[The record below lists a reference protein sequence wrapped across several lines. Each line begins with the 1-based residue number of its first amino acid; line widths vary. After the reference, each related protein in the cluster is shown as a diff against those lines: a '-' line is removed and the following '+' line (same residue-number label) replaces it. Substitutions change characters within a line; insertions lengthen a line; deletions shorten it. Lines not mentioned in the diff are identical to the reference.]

1 MRTIQQ
7 PGLAEPERVQW
18 IEARGRKLTLEL
30 KPGLLLDAISEAFAE
45 QGFSSGVLRLPAG
58 LPLAPFAYVMPAL
71 SATPEHAAFYSETF
85 RPDGVTRIET
95 GALTF
100 GERDGAPFFHGHALW
115 READGRRNGGHI
127 LPDQSFLA
135 EPISVDAVGLD
146 GAGFVAGHDPETNF
160 KLFMPAARPS
170 TGADVG
176 GRFFVLRLRPNRDIF
191 TALEAFCA
199 ERGLTHAII
208 HGGVG
213 STIGARFTDGR
224 SIEPFATEIAIAA
237 GHVAPG
243 IDGKPEASLAIALVD
258 YTGGVAQGALQ
269 RGDNPVLMTLEL
281 VLEASERS
289 RIAGAGS

>member
-1 MRTIQQ
+1 VRTVEQ
-7 PGLAEPERVQW
+7 PGPAEAERIQW
-18 IEARGRKLTLEL
+18 AEARGRKLTLEL
-30 KPGLLLDAISEAFAE
+30 KPGLLLDAIAEAFAAH
-45 QGFSSGVLRLPAG
+45 GFSSGVLRLPAG
-58 LPLAPFAYVMPAL
+58 LSLAPFAYVMPAL

-146 GAGFVAGHDPETNF
+146 GAGFVADHDPETNF
-160 KLFMPAARPS
+160 KLFMPAGRPS
-170 TGADVG
+170 TSAEAG
-176 GRFFVLRLRPNRDIF
+176 GRFFVLRLRPNRDAF
-191 TALEAFCA
+191 TALEDFCA
-199 ERGLTHAII
+199 EHGIAHAVI

-213 STIGARFTDGR
+213 STIGARFADGH
-224 SIEPFATEIAIAA
+224 SIEPFATEIAITA
-237 GHVAPG
+237 GHVSPG
-243 IDGKPEASLAIALVD
+243 EGGKPEASLAIALVD
-258 YTGGVAQGALQ
+258 YTGSMAQGALK

-281 VLEASERS
+281 VLEAR
-289 RIAGAGS
+289 

>member
-7 PGLAEPERVQW
+7 PGPAEAERVQSA
-18 IEARGRKLTLEL
+18 EARGRKLTLEL
-30 KPGLLLDAISEAFAE
+30 KPGLLLDAIAEAFAA

-58 LPLAPFAYVMPAL
+58 LSLAPFAYVMPAL

-135 EPISVDAVGLD
+135 EPVSVDAVGLA

-170 TGADVG
+170 RNTKAES
-176 GRFFVLRLRPNRDIF
+176 RFFVLRLRPNRDVF
-191 TALEAFCA
+191 TALETFCA
-199 ERGLTHAII
+199 ERGIAHAVI

-213 STIGARFTDGR
+213 STIGARFADGR
-224 SIEPFATEIAIAA
+224 SIEPFATEIAITA

-243 IDGKPEASLAIALVD
+243 EGGKPEAALAIALVD
-258 YTGGVAQGALQ
+258 YTGGMAQGALA

-281 VLEASERS
+281 VLEAQ
-289 RIAGAGS
+289 

>member
-7 PGLAEPERVQW
+7 PGPAEAERVQW
-18 IEARGRKLTLEL
+18 AEARGRTLILDL
-30 KPGLLLDAISEAFAE
+30 KPGLLLDATAEAFAA

-85 RPDGVTRIET
+85 RPEGVTRIET

-146 GAGFVAGHDPETNF
+146 GAGFVASHDPETNF
-160 KLFMPAARPS
+160 KLFMPAQQQSRGSKA
-170 TGADVG
+170 G
-176 GRFFVLRLRPNRDIF
+176 GRFFVLRLRPNRDVF
-191 TALEAFCA
+191 TALEEFCA
-199 ERGLTHAII
+199 ERGITHAVV

-213 STIGARFTDGR
+213 STIGARFADART
-224 SIEPFATEIAIAA
+224 IEPFATEIAITA
-237 GHVAPG
+237 GHVAPDV
-243 IDGKPEASLAIALVD
+243 DGKPEAALAIALVD
-258 YTGGVAQGALQ
+258 YTGGMAQGALA
-269 RGDNPVLMTLEL
+269 RGDNPTLMTLEL
-281 VLEASERS
+281 VLEAR
-289 RIAGAGS
+289 

>member
-1 MRTIQQ
+1 MRRIAQ
-7 PGLAEPERVQW
+7 PGPADPERVQW
-18 IEARGRKLTLEL
+18 APARGRKLTLVL
-30 KPGLLLDAISEAFAE
+30 KPGLLLDAIAEAFAA
-45 QGFSSGVLRLPAG
+45 QGFASGVLRLPAG

-85 RPDGVTRIET
+85 RPGGISRIET

-115 READGRRNGGHI
+115 READGRHNGGHI

-135 EPISVDAVGLD
+135 EPVSVEAVGLD

-160 KLFMPAARPS
+160 KLFMPGARPS
-170 TGADVG
+170 GGAEAP
-176 GRFFVLRLRPNRDIF
+176 GRFFVLRLRPNRDVF

-199 ERGLTHAII
+199 ERGIAHAVV

-213 STIGARFTDGR
+213 STIGARFADGR
-224 SIEPFATEIAIAA
+224 TIEPFATEIAITA

-243 IDGKPEASLAIALVD
+243 EDGRPEAALAIALVD
-258 YTGGVAQGALQ
+258 YTGGMAQGALK

-281 VLEASERS
+281 VLEAV
-289 RIAGAGS
+289 

>member
-7 PGLAEPERVQW
+7 PGPAEPERVQW
-18 IEARGRKLTLEL
+18 VEARGRKLTLEL
-30 KPGLLLDAISEAFAE
+30 KPGLLLDAIAEAFAA
-45 QGFSSGVLRLPAG
+45 QGFSSGVLRLPTG

-71 SATPEHAAFYSETF
+71 SQTPEHAAFYSETF

-115 READGRRNGGHI
+115 READGKRSGGHI

-135 EPISVDAVGLD
+135 EPITVDAIGLD

-160 KLFMPAARPS
+160 KLFMPAARPGG
-170 TGADVG
+170 GADAG
-176 GRFFVLRLRPNRDIF
+176 GRFFVLRLRPNRDVF

-199 ERGLTHAII
+199 ERGIAQAII

-213 STIGARFTDGR
+213 STIGARFTDRR
-224 SIEPFATEIAIAA
+224 SIEPFATEIAITA
-237 GHVAPG
+237 GHIAPG
-243 IDGKPEASLAIALVD
+243 ADGKPEAALAIALVD
-258 YTGGVAQGALQ
+258 YTGGMAKGALA

-281 VLEASERS
+281 VLEAQ
-289 RIAGAGS
+289 

>member
-1 MRTIQQ
+1 VRRIEQ
-7 PGLAEPERVQW
+7 PGPAEPERIQW
-18 IEARGRKLTLEL
+18 AEGRGRKLTLEL
-30 KPGLLLDAISEAFAE
+30 KPGLLLNVIAEAFAA

-95 GALTF
+95 GALSF

-115 READGRRNGGHI
+115 READGTRNGGHI

-160 KLFMPAARPS
+160 KLFMPAERPS
-170 TGADVG
+170 KGNAG
-176 GRFFVLRLRPNRDIF
+176 GRFFALRLRPNRDVF

-199 ERGLTHAII
+199 ERGITHAVI

-213 STIGARFTDGR
+213 STIGAQFADSRV
-224 SIEPFATEIAIAA
+224 IEPFATEIAITA

-243 IDGKPEASLAIALVD
+243 TDGKPEAALAIALVD
-258 YTGGVAQGALQ
+258 YTGGMAQGALR
-269 RGDNPVLMTLEL
+269 RGENPVLMTLEL
-281 VLEASERS
+281 VLEAQ
-289 RIAGAGS
+289 

>member
-7 PGLAEPERVQW
+7 PGPAEPERIQW

-30 KPGLLLDAISEAFAE
+30 KPGLLLDAIAKAFAAE
-45 QGFSSGVLRLPAG
+45 GFSSGVLRLPAG
-58 LPLAPFAYVMPAL
+58 LTLAPFAYVMPAL

-85 RPDGVTRIET
+85 RPYGVTRIET

-115 READGRRNGGHI
+115 READGRHNGGHI

-135 EPISVDAVGLD
+135 EPISVEAIGLD
-146 GAGFVAGHDPETNF
+146 GAGFVADHDPETNF
-160 KLFMPAARPS
+160 KLFMPATRPGGS
-170 TGADVG
+170 AKAS
-176 GRFFVLRLRPNRDIF
+176 GRFFVLRLRPNRDVF
-191 TALEAFCA
+191 TVLETFCA
-199 ERGLTHAII
+199 ERGLAHAVI

-213 STIGARFTDGR
+213 STIGARFADGR
-224 SIEPFATEIAIAA
+224 SIEPFATEIAITA

-243 IDGKPEASLAIALVD
+243 IDGKPEAALAIALVD
-258 YTGGVAQGALQ
+258 YTGGMARGALA

-281 VLEASERS
+281 VLEAQ
-289 RIAGAGS
+289 

>member
-7 PGLAEPERVQW
+7 PGPAEAERVQW
-18 IEARGRKLTLEL
+18 AEARGRKLTLEL
-30 KPGLLLDAISEAFAE
+30 KPGLLLDAIAEAFAAH
-45 QGFSSGVLRLPAG
+45 GFSSGVLRLPAG
-58 LPLAPFAYVMPAL
+58 LSLAPFAYVMPAL

-115 READGRRNGGHI
+115 READGKRNGGHI

-135 EPISVDAVGLD
+135 EPVSVDAAGLD
-146 GAGFVAGHDPETNF
+146 GASFVAGHDPETNF
-160 KLFMPAARPS
+160 KLFMPTQRPGGAAD
-170 TGADVG
+170 AG
-176 GRFFVLRLRPNRDIF
+176 GRFFVLRLRPNRDVF
-191 TALEAFCA
+191 TALETFCA
-199 ERGLTHAII
+199 ERDITRAVI

-213 STIGARFTDGR
+213 STIGARFADGR
-224 SIEPFATEIAIAA
+224 AVEPFATEIAITA

-243 IDGKPEASLAIALVD
+243 EDGRPEAALAIALVD
-258 YTGGVAQGALQ
+258 YTGGMAQGALK

-281 VLEASERS
+281 VLEAQ
-289 RIAGAGS
+289 

>member
-7 PGLAEPERVQW
+7 PGPAEPERVQW
-18 IEARGRKLTLEL
+18 AEGRGRKLTLEL
-30 KPGLLLDAISEAFAE
+30 KPGLLLDAIAEAFAA

-58 LPLAPFAYVMPAL
+58 LSLAPFAYVMPAL

-85 RPDGVTRIET
+85 RPDGATRIET

-115 READGRRNGGHI
+115 READGRHNGGHI

-135 EPISVDAVGLD
+135 EPVSVDAVGLD

-160 KLFMPAARPS
+160 KLFMPAERRS
-170 TGADVG
+170 TGANAR
-176 GRFFVLRLRPNRDIF
+176 GRFFVLRLRPNRDVF

-199 ERGLTHAII
+199 ERGIAHAVI

-213 STIGARFTDGR
+213 STIGARFADG
-224 SIEPFATEIAIAA
+224 STIEPFATEIAITA

-243 IDGKPEASLAIALVD
+243 EDGKPEAALAIALVD
-258 YTGGVAQGALQ
+258 YTGGMAEGALA

-281 VLEASERS
+281 VLEAQ
-289 RIAGAGS
+289 

>member
-7 PGLAEPERVQW
+7 PGPAEPERVQW
-18 IEARGRKLTLEL
+18 AQARGRKLTLAL
-30 KPGLLLDAISEAFAE
+30 KPGLLLDAIADAFAA
-45 QGFSSGVLRLPAG
+45 QGFASGVLRLPAG

-71 SATPEHAAFYSETF
+71 SQTPEHAAFYSETF

-115 READGRRNGGHI
+115 READGRHNGGHI

-135 EPISVDAVGLD
+135 EPTTVEAVGLD

-160 KLFMPAARPS
+160 KLFMPGARPG
-170 TGADVG
+170 GAEAG
-176 GRFFVLRLRPNRDIF
+176 GRFFVLRLRPNRDVF

-199 ERGLTHAII
+199 ERGLAHAVI

-213 STIGARFTDGR
+213 STIGARFADGR
-224 SIEPFATEIAIAA
+224 TIEPFATEIAITA

-243 IDGKPEASLAIALVD
+243 EDGRPEAALAIALVD
-258 YTGGVAQGALQ
+258 YTGGLAQGALK

-281 VLEASERS
+281 VLEAV
-289 RIAGAGS
+289 

>member
-7 PGLAEPERVQW
+7 PGPAEPERVQW
-18 IEARGRKLTLEL
+18 VEGRGRKLTLKL
-30 KPGLLLDAISEAFAE
+30 KPGLLLDAIAEAFAE
-45 QGFSSGVLRLPAG
+45 QGFSSGVLRLPPG
-58 LPLAPFAYVMPAL
+58 LSLAPFAYVMPAL

-85 RPDGVTRIET
+85 RPEGITRIET

-115 READGRRNGGHI
+115 READGRHNGGHI

-146 GAGFVAGHDPETNF
+146 HAGFVASHDPETNF
-160 KLFMPAARPS
+160 KLFMPAARPGG
-170 TGADVG
+170 GADAG
-176 GRFFVLRLRPNRDIF
+176 GRFFVLRLRPNHDVF
-191 TALEAFCA
+191 TALEAFCG
-199 ERGLTHAII
+199 ERGLAHAVM

-213 STIGARFTDGR
+213 STIGARFADGR
-224 SIEPFATEIAIAA
+224 SIEPFATEIAITA

-243 IDGKPEASLAIALVD
+243 EDGEPEAALAVALVD
-258 YTGGVAQGALQ
+258 YTGGMAQGALA

-281 VLEASERS
+281 VLEAS
-289 RIAGAGS
+289 